1 MFACLQIRETVP
13 NEGEKT
19 FSPSV
24 VEARVGVESYDI
36 LSECSVDFDF
46 DSVNKGFEGGECV
59 AVCCW
64 CVAVCCQCVVSVL
77 SVCCSVLCWSV

>member
-1 MFACLQIRETVP
+1 MFACQQIRETVP

-46 DSVNKGFEGGECV
+46 DSENKGFEGGECV
-59 AVCCW
+59 AVCC
-64 CVAVCCQCVVSVL
+64 SVL
-77 SVCCSVLCWSV
+77 SVCCSVLQCVPVCSSVL